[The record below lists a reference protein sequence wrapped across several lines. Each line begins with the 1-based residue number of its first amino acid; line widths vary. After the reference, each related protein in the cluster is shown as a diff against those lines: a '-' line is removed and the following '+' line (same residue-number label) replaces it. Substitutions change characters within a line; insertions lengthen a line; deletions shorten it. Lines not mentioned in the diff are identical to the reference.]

1 MTRAYNFNAGPAAL
15 PEEVLLKA
23 KQEWMNF
30 EGSQMSVMELSHR
43 SKEYSK
49 VHTKATN
56 LLKELMNIPDN
67 YEVLFMQGGASLQFS
82 MAPMNLL
89 SPETSASYILTGSWS
104 EKALKE
110 ASKIGRTEIAAS
122 TKQTNYKRIPENEEI
137 SLNADASYLHIT
149 SNNTIYG
156 TQWREFP
163 KTNKVPLIADMSSD
177 ILSRPINISDFG
189 LIYAGAQKNLGPSGV
204 TVVIIRKDLI
214 KKQPQLPTMLSYDTY
229 AASQSL
235 YNTPPTLAIYLLAL
249 VLEWTKDKG
258 GVEAIEKI
266 NIQKAKTIYQTID
279 ESKGFFK
286 GHAEK
291 ESRSNMNITFTLPNE
306 ELTKLFIQESKDA
319 GFVGL
324 AGHRSIGGCR
334 ASIYNAVPLEHCKKL
349 AHFMNNFKN
358 KHLHVLNFANG

>member
-30 EGSQMSVMELSHR
+30 EDSHMSVMELSHR
-43 SKEYSK
+43 SKEYDK
-49 VHTKATN
+49 VHSKAIH
-56 LLKELMNIPDN
+56 LLKELLDIPEN
-67 YEVLFMQGGASLQFS
+67 YEVLFLQGGASLQFS
-82 MAPMNLL
+82 MVPMNLL
-89 SPETSASYILTGSWS
+89 IPDKCASYILTGSWS

-110 ASKIGRTEIAAS
+110 ARKIGRTEIAAS
-122 TKQTNYKRIPENEEI
+122 TKDTNYKRIPDHDNI
-137 SLNADASYLHIT
+137 SLNPDTAYLHIT

-156 TQWREFP
+156 TQWQEFP
-163 KTNKVPLIADMSSD
+163 KINTVPLIADMSSD
-177 ILSRPINISDFG
+177 ILSRRINMNDFG

-204 TVVIIRKDLI
+204 TVVIIRDDLI
-214 KKQPQLPTMLSYDTY
+214 KEHQQLPTMLSYDTY
-229 AASQSL
+229 AASKSL

-258 GVEAIEKI
+258 GVEEIEKI
-266 NIQKAKTIYQTID
+266 NSQKAQIIYQTID
-279 ESKGFFK
+279 ESNGFYS

-291 ESRSNMNITFTLPNE
+291 DSRSNMNITFTLPTK
-306 ELTKLFIQESKDA
+306 ELSDLFIQESKNA

-334 ASIYNAVPLEHCKKL
+334 ASIYNAVPIEHCQKL
-349 AHFMNNFKN
+349 ADFMNNFKN
-358 KHLHVLNFANG
+358 KH